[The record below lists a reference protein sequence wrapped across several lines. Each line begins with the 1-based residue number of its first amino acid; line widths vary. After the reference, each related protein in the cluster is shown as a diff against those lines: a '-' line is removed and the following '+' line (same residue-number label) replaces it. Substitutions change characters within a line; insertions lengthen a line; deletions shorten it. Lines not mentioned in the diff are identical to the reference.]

1 MYIEEKLMKQL
12 CKKMS
17 KKEQPITPG
26 SVHRILDKKMKKLG
40 FADKRIST
48 FAISNYYYGV
58 SFRKYASKQ
67 ELSKIEKNLKEIRD
81 YELKKSQLE
90 HQIPQIQRSSKV
102 KTVTKIVPEKKK
114 LQKLIN
120 IHTYPSDFY
129 RKLQKDINLAYTYE
143 IYSAVLILLRKLIEN
158 LVIGILR
165 KKYGS
170 KTKENVN
177 LYFNTDRKQ
186 FKPLNTLIKNLDSK
200 IKEKDFDVF
209 PQINNDLIKEL
220 NKYREVGNSSAHTIE
235 VDLTKDDMKKYKEN
249 LEFILN
255 ILIQTFNSL

>member
-1 MYIEEKLMKQL
+1 MYIEKELMEQL

-17 KKEQPITPG
+17 NTEQPITPRH
-26 SVHRILDKKMKKLG
+26 VHRILDKKMKELG
-40 FADKRIST
+40 FVDKRIST
-48 FAISNYYYGV
+48 FAIANYYYDV
-58 SFRKYASKQ
+58 NFRRFVSKQ
-67 ELSKIEKNLKEIRD
+67 ELPEVERNLKEIRD
-81 YELKKSQLE
+81 YEMKKSQLE
-90 HQIPQIQRSSKV
+90 QQIPQTQRSSNV

-114 LQKLIN
+114 LQKFIN

-170 KTKENVN
+170 KTKDNVN

-186 FKPLNTLIKNLDSK
+186 FKPLNTIIKNLDSK

-209 PQINNDLIKEL
+209 PPLNNDLIKEL
-220 NKYREVGNSSAHTIE
+220 NKYREAGNSSAHTIE
-235 VDLTKDDMKKYKEN
+235 VDLTKDDMKKYKKN